1 MPHITERYSREG
13 TIGSLSFLPVIA
25 RVKHQHKIMELTER
39 IGQLLEGKYASDEM
53 FADCFTVEVEL
64 KPGNKLFIYADS
76 DSGLSLEKCQK
87 LSRFVEH
94 QLDENGW
101 LGETYG
107 IEVSSPGI
115 DRPLKFPRQF
125 LKNVGRTLA
134 IRTKDKV
141 EHLAEMKSAD
151 ETQIVLTQ
159 IVVERDGKKKIKK
172 EVETPIP
179 YDQIEKAVVKLPF

>member
-1 MPHITERYSREG
+1 
-13 TIGSLSFLPVIA
+13 
-25 RVKHQHKIMELTER
+25 
-39 IGQLLEGKYASDEM
+39 M
-53 FADCFTVEVEL
+53 FTDCFTVEIEL
-64 KPGNKLFIYADS
+64 KPGNKLFVYADS

-115 DRPLKFPRQF
+115 ERPIKFPRQYV
-125 LKNVGRTLA
+125 KNIGRTLA
-134 IRTKDKV
+134 VRRTDKT
-141 EHLAEMKSAD
+141 EHEATLKTAD
-151 ETQIVLTQ
+151 ETHIVLTH
-159 IVVERDGKKKIKK
+159 IEVTRDGKKKIKT

-179 YDQIEKAVVKLPF
+179 YEEIDKAVVKLPF

>member
-1 MPHITERYSREG
+1 
-13 TIGSLSFLPVIA
+13 
-25 RVKHQHKIMELTER
+25 MELTER
-39 IGQLLEGKYASDEM
+39 IGQLLEEKYSSDEM
-53 FADCFTVEVEL
+53 FADCFTVEIEL

-76 DSGLSLEKCQK
+76 DSGLSLLKCQK
-87 LSRFVEH
+87 LSRHVEH

-115 DRPLKFPRQF
+115 ERPLKFPRQY
-125 LKNVGRTLA
+125 LKNVGRTMA
-134 IRTKDKV
+134 IRCTDKT
-141 EHLAEMKSAD
+141 EHLATMKSAD

-172 EVETPIP
+172 EVETFIP

>member
-1 MPHITERYSREG
+1 
-13 TIGSLSFLPVIA
+13 
-25 RVKHQHKIMELTER
+25 MELTER

-53 FADCFTVEVEL
+53 FADCFTVEIEL
-64 KPGNKLFIYADS
+64 KPGNKLYIYADS

-125 LKNVGRTLA
+125 LKNVGRMLA
-134 IRTKDKV
+134 VRCVDKT
-141 EHLAEMKSAD
+141 EHLAELKSAD
-151 ETQIVLTQ
+151 ENQIILTQ

-179 YDQIEKAVVKLPF
+179 YSQIEKAIVKLPF

>member
-1 MPHITERYSREG
+1 
-13 TIGSLSFLPVIA
+13 
-25 RVKHQHKIMELTER
+25 MELTAR
-39 IGQLLEGKYASDEM
+39 IGQLLEEKYANDEM

-64 KPGNKLFIYADS
+64 KPGNKLYIYADS

-87 LSRFVEH
+87 LSRYVEH

-115 DRPLKFPRQF
+115 DRPLKFPRQY

-134 IRTKDKV
+134 IRTIDKT
-141 EHLAEMKSAD
+141 EHLATMKSAD
-151 ETQIVLTQ
+151 ENQIILTQ
-159 IVVERDGKKKIKK
+159 IVVEKVGNKKIKK
-172 EVETPIP
+172 EVETPIA

>member
-1 MPHITERYSREG
+1 
-13 TIGSLSFLPVIA
+13 
-25 RVKHQHKIMELTER
+25 MEFTER
-39 IGQLLEGKYASDEM
+39 IAQLLAEKYASDEM
-53 FADCFTVEVEL
+53 FTDCFTVEIEL
-64 KPGNKLFIYADS
+64 KPGNKLFIYADA

-115 DRPLKFPRQF
+115 ERSLKFPRQYVKNIGRMLAVRRSDKTEIQAT
-125 LKNVGRTLA
+125 LKT
-134 IRTKDKV
+134 
-141 EHLAEMKSAD
+141 AD
-151 ETQIVLTQ
+151 ETQIVLTH
-159 IVVERDGKKKIKK
+159 IEVTRDGKKKIKT

-179 YDQIEKAVVKLPF
+179 YGDIEKAVVKLPF

>member
-1 MPHITERYSREG
+1 
-13 TIGSLSFLPVIA
+13 
-25 RVKHQHKIMELTER
+25 MELTER
-39 IGQLLEGKYASDEM
+39 ISQLLQQKYASDEM

-64 KPGNKLFIYADS
+64 KPGNKLYIYADS

-94 QLDENGW
+94 QLDENLW

-115 DRPLKFPRQF
+115 DRPLKFPRQY
-125 LKNVGRTLA
+125 LKNIGRTLA
-134 IRTKDKV
+134 IRTLDKT
-141 EHLAEMKSAD
+141 EHLAELKSAD

-179 YDQIEKAVVKLPF
+179 YDLIEKAVVKLPF

>member
-1 MPHITERYSREG
+1 
-13 TIGSLSFLPVIA
+13 
-25 RVKHQHKIMELTER
+25 MELTER
-39 IGQLLEGKYASDEM
+39 IGQLLEEKYRSDEL
-53 FADCFTVEVEL
+53 FADCFTVEIGL
-64 KPGNKLFIYADS
+64 KPGNKLFIYADC

-94 QLDENGW
+94 HLDENGW

-125 LKNVGRTLA
+125 VKNVGRNLA
-134 IRTKDKV
+134 VRLLDKT
-141 EHLAEMKSAD
+141 EHLASLKSAD
-151 ETQIVLTQ
+151 ESQIVLTQ
-159 IVVERDGKKKIKK
+159 TLIERDGNKKIKR
-172 EVETPIP
+172 EIEIAIP

>member
-1 MPHITERYSREG
+1 
-13 TIGSLSFLPVIA
+13 
-25 RVKHQHKIMELTER
+25 MELTER
-39 IGQLLEGKYASDEM
+39 IGQLLEEKYASDEL
-53 FADCFTVEVEL
+53 FADCFTVEIEL

-87 LSRFVEH
+87 LSRHIEH
-94 QLDENGW
+94 ILDENLW

-115 DRPLKFPRQF
+115 DRPLKFPRQY
-125 LKNVGRTLA
+125 LKNIGRMLA
-134 IRTKDKV
+134 VRCVDKT
-141 EHLAEMKSAD
+141 EHLAELKSAD
-151 ETQIVLTQ
+151 ETQIILTQ

-179 YDQIEKAVVKLPF
+179 YIQIEKAVVKLPF

>member
-1 MPHITERYSREG
+1 
-13 TIGSLSFLPVIA
+13 
-25 RVKHQHKIMELTER
+25 MELTER
-39 IGQLLEGKYASDEM
+39 IGQLLEEKYNSDEM
-53 FADCFTVEVEL
+53 FTDCYTVEIEL

-76 DSGLSLEKCQK
+76 DSGLSLLKCQK
-87 LSRFVEH
+87 LSRYVEH

-125 LKNVGRTLA
+125 VKNVGRTMA
-134 IRTKDKV
+134 IRCIDKT
-141 EHLAEMKSAD
+141 EHLAIMKSAD

-159 IVVERDGKKKIKK
+159 IVVERDGKKKIKN
-172 EVETPIP
+172 EVETIIP

>member
-1 MPHITERYSREG
+1 
-13 TIGSLSFLPVIA
+13 
-25 RVKHQHKIMELTER
+25 MELTER
-39 IGQLLEGKYASDEM
+39 IGQLLEDKYGSDEM
-53 FADCFTVEVEL
+53 FADCFTVEIEL

-87 LSRFVEH
+87 LSRYVEH

-125 LKNVGRTLA
+125 VKNIGRTLA
-134 IRTKDKV
+134 VRCIDKT
-141 EHLAEMKSAD
+141 EHLTTLKSAD
-151 ETQIVLTQ
+151 ENQIILTQ

-179 YDQIEKAVVKLPF
+179 YAQIEKAVVKLPF